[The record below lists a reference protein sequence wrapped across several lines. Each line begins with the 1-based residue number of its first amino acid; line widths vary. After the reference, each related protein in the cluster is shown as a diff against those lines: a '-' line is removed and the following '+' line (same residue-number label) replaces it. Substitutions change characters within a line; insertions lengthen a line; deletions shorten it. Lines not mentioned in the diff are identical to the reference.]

1 MRLKNWNNFE
11 SQGITQSLLFHA
23 LYTSSLYLIFQ
34 KNVKLSIPQE
44 LNIHSFFFTPNFS
57 CVGNKIT
64 RLSNLTMADLFELFF
79 DQKFTAQPVIC
90 KYIQFRYLKG
100 EKVID
105 FSELFLLVYKSW
117 SALWLAL
124 SLNHLLRKLFFP
136 ILSCIQFINS
146 TEKSNGRVKKA

>member
-1 MRLKNWNNFE
+1 
-11 SQGITQSLLFHA
+11 
-23 LYTSSLYLIFQ
+23 
-34 KNVKLSIPQE
+34 
-44 LNIHSFFFTPNFS
+44 
-57 CVGNKIT
+57 
-64 RLSNLTMADLFELFF
+64 MADLVELFF

-117 SALWLAL
+117 SALWLAH

-146 TEKSNGRVKKA
+146 TEKSNGRVKKLKCEIRLLYSNLNFLFMRLLKG